1 MKNRFLLILFFFI
14 LNSKLF
20 SEELFIEA
28 KNITLDKSNEITI
41 FKNDVVVK
49 TKDKT
54 ITSDFASY
62 NKKSGELIFKV
73 NIIAKDN
80 LNNKIKA
87 NYAEY
92 NKINK
97 IFQTTGQTVIQ
108 TTDNYTLEGED
119 MYADGEKKIIRS
131 TKNSILYDKD
141 GNEISLENFEYLA
154 EKNIFKSI
162 GNIKI
167 KDHLENLY
175 EFSQIY
181 IDTKKKEMLGTDI
194 KAYMNHQDFKTNKK
208 NDPRIFANS
217 IKINNQNSS
226 FNKSI
231 FTLCEFSEDEKCPP
245 WTIQAS
251 NMLHDNQSKTIYYN
265 NAVIKVYNIP
275 IFYAPRL
282 SHPDP
287 SVDRRSGFLV
297 PFFSN
302 TKNLGAGLS
311 VPYFWAVNEDK
322 NFTLTNKLYVEQNPL
337 FLGEYHQAFKN
348 SNLLTDFGYTKGY
361 KTTSPT
367 KRKGEKSHIFAKFNK
382 IFKSDSGS
390 ENTLNISLQKVSDD
404 KYLKLH
410 KIKTSLV
417 DFNNDILESALNFTH
432 TNQDLFFG
440 FNASVFET
448 LKADYNDKYEY
459 ILPEIVLDKNL
470 ISNDKF
476 GSLDLQTNFKT
487 HNYDTNKL
495 TSFLVNDFQWSSNNK
510 IFKSVMKNK
519 FLGNFKNINYQAKN
533 VDIYKTDNTNE
544 LFGAIGL
551 LSEIDFF
558 KKLGSTNHLFTP
570 KALLKYSPGSMRKE
584 QEGSRLDPINAYK
597 LNRLGEINNFETGN
611 TATLGFDYNIKKNNI
626 NKLDFSVAQV
636 INEKENKKFNSITGM
651 DEKLS
656 DLVGFATLNVSEN
669 LNLNYDFAIDQN
681 YKDLNYTDVGAKLN
695 LNNIDIDFNY
705 LQENNH
711 IGDQD
716 YFKTKIGY
724 KNTKDGVISF
734 ETKRNLITNSAEFY
748 NLSYEYFNDCLR
760 AGLVYR
766 REFYNDSELEPENSL
781 MFNITLTPFGSIN
794 SPTLNQ

>member
-41 FKNDVVVK
+41 FKNDVVVR

-62 NKKSGELIFKV
+62 NKKSGELIFKA

-97 IFQTTGQTVIQ
+97 IFETTGQTVIQ
-108 TTDNYTLEGED
+108 TTDNYTLEGKD

-141 GNEISLENFEYLA
+141 GNEISLDNFEYLA
-154 EKNIFKSI
+154 KKNIFKSI

-167 KDHLENLY
+167 KDQLENLY

-217 IKINNQNSS
+217 IKINDQKSS

-231 FTLCEFSEDEKCPP
+231 FTLCKLKEDEKCPP

-275 IFYAPRL
+275 IFYAPKL

-311 VPYFWAVNEDK
+311 VPYFWAVNKDK

-382 IFKSDSGS
+382 NFKNDSES
-390 ENTLNISLQKVSDD
+390 ESSLNISLQKISDD

-432 TNQDLFFG
+432 ANQDLFFG

-476 GSLDLQTNFKT
+476 GNLDLQMNFKT
-487 HNYDTNKL
+487 RNYDTNKL

-636 INEKENKKFNSITGM
+636 INEKENKKFDSITSM

-695 LNNIDIDFNY
+695 LKNIDIDFNY

>member
-476 GSLDLQTNFKT
+476 GNLDLQTNFKT

-584 QEGSRLDPINAYK
+584 REGSRLDPINAYK

>member
-97 IFQTTGQTVIQ
+97 IFETTGQTVIQ

-119 MYADGEKKIIRS
+119 MYADGKKKIIRS

-167 KDHLENLY
+167 KDYLENLY

-217 IKINNQNSS
+217 IKINDQKSS

-297 PFFSN
+297 PSFLN

-382 IFKSDSGS
+382 NFKSDSES

-417 DFNNDILESALNFTH
+417 DFNNDILESTLNFTH
-432 TNQDLFFG
+432 ANQDLFFG

-476 GSLDLQTNFKT
+476 GNLDLQSNFKT

-533 VDIYKTDNTNE
+533 VDIYKTDTTNE

-570 KALLKYSPGSMRKE
+570 RALLKYSPGSMRKE

-611 TATLGFDYNIKKNNI
+611 TATLGFDYSIKKNNI

-636 INEKENKKFNSITGM
+636 INEKENKKFNSITSM

>member
-476 GSLDLQTNFKT
+476 GNLDLQTNFKT

>member
-41 FKNDVVVK
+41 FKNDVVVR

-62 NKKSGELIFKV
+62 NKKSGELIFKA

-97 IFQTTGQTVIQ
+97 IFETTGQTVIQ
-108 TTDNYTLEGED
+108 TTDNYTLEGKD

-141 GNEISLENFEYLA
+141 GNEISLDNFEYLA
-154 EKNIFKSI
+154 KKNIFKSI

-167 KDHLENLY
+167 KDQLENLY

-231 FTLCEFSEDEKCPP
+231 FTLCEFSKDEKCPP

-265 NAVIKVYNIP
+265 NAVVKVYNIP

-322 NFTLTNKLYVEQNPL
+322 NFTLTNKFYVEQNPL
-337 FLGEYHQAFKN
+337 FLGEYHQAFEN

-382 IFKSDSGS
+382 NFKNDSES
-390 ENTLNISLQKVSDD
+390 ESSLNISLQKISDD

-432 TNQDLFFG
+432 ANQDLFFG

-476 GSLDLQTNFKT
+476 GNLDLQTNFKT

-636 INEKENKKFNSITGM
+636 INEKENKKFDSITSM

-695 LNNIDIDFNY
+695 LKNIDIDFNY

-724 KNTKDGVISF
+724 KNKKDGVISF
-734 ETKRNLITNSAEFY
+734 ETKRNLITDSAEFY

-794 SPTLNQ
+794 SPTFNQ